1 MTTSAETPCDILDYK
16 HICSRHTL
24 LLSGGQVI
32 GRGEA
37 ALDIFEYLRRT
48 QEVTP

>member
-32 GRGEA
+32 GRGEET
-37 ALDIFEYLRRT
+37 LEEYLRRV
-48 QEVTP
+48 QEVPA